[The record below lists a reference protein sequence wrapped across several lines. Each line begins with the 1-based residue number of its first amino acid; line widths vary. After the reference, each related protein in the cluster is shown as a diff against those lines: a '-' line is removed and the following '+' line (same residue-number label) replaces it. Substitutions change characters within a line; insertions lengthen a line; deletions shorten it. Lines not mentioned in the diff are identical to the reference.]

1 MQYSIINVQGGI
13 MVSDMKNRISGSGS
27 NSKLGC
33 LYSLDVGAFEKGA
46 NPFHNVLMQ
55 EILIQSDVMMIRKR
69 AIQ

>member
-27 NSKLGC
+27 NSKLA
-33 LYSLDVGAFEKGA
+33 LWYSLDVGTFEKCA
-46 NPFHNVLMQ
+46 NPFYNVLMQ
-55 EILIQSDVMMIRKR
+55 EILTQSDIMMIQKR